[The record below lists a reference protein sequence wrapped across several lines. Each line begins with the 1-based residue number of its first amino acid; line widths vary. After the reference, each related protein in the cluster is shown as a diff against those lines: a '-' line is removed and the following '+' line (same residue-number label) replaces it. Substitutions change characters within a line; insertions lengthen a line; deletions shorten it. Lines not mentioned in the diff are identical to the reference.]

1 MPSLQRRP
9 IISVD
14 EYLKYFIYWD
24 IIGEFVNRKTRRQL
38 EAIMNETLVKAK
50 GESKSVFI
58 LQMKL
63 MLFSRNKN

>member
-50 GESKSVFI
+50 GES
-58 LQMKL
+58 
-63 MLFSRNKN
+63 